1 MEKINSEQLQKI
13 ETELVSFPNL
23 KKELLSNFLIDSFSD
38 LPQKHFDK
46 TMHRIK
52 LVKIFRP

>member
-13 ETELVSFPNL
+13 EAELVGFPNL
-23 KKELLSNFLIDSFSD
+23 KKELLSNFFIDSFSD
-38 LPQKHFDK
+38 LPQKDFDK
-46 TMHRIK
+46 AMHRIK